1 MSKAKKRLL
10 FTALL
15 LLPIALITVGVRIYL
30 AKTGLW
36 MDRFQ
41 DGRAIPVTGLKV
53 NPNGL
58 TNLQGDA
65 KDDFRRLVGAIRA
78 YADKYQRFPDDPRW
92 LIEFTKKWPESTRVT
107 ADCFD
112 TPDRK
117 KSDSFN
123 NMDVGFG
130 YMWAYR
136 GPRPDGKPRPVFP
149 GPGERD
155 VWLYTDTYMRSNKTV
170 YKTGAGSTKP
180 EGHYLVAWSDG
191 KVEELPISAYKRT
204 QFHLGSASMGFEG
217 EAGIDENSKVA
228 DKAGF
233 SVLGGIS
240 PTFPPTKK

>member
-1 MSKAKKRLL
+1 MNKTKKRLL

-15 LLPIALITVGVRIYL
+15 LLPIAVTTIGIRLYL
-30 AKTGLW
+30 AKTGRW
-36 MDRFQ
+36 MDRYQ
-41 DGRAIPVTGLKV
+41 DGRAIPITGLKL
-53 NPNGL
+53 NPDGL

-117 KSDSFN
+117 KSDTFDSTDF
-123 NMDVGFG
+123 GFG
-130 YMWAYR
+130 YLWAYR

-155 VWLYTDTYMRSNKTV
+155 VWLYTDTYVRSNSTV
-170 YKTGAGSTKP
+170 YKTGSGSTKP

-204 QFHLGSASMGFEG
+204 QFHLGSARMGFVG
-217 EAGIDENSKVA
+217 EPGIDENSKV
-228 DKAGF
+228 DMETRFTPVGYYQ
-233 SVLGGIS
+233 
-240 PTFPPTKK
+240 TFRK

>member
-15 LLPIALITVGVRIYL
+15 LLPIALTTIGVRVYL
-30 AKTGLW
+30 AKTGQWLE
-36 MDRFQ
+36 RLP
-41 DGRAIPVTGLKV
+41 DGRVIPMTGLKL

-92 LIEFTKKWPESTRVT
+92 LIEFTKTWPESTRVT

-123 NMDVGFG
+123 NTDVGFG
-130 YMWAYR
+130 YKWFYR
-136 GPRPDGKPRPVFP
+136 SPRPNGKSRPVFP

-155 VWLYTDTYMRSNKTV
+155 VWLFTDTYMRANQTV
-170 YKTGAGSTKP
+170 YRTGSATSKP

-191 KVEELPISAYKRT
+191 KVEELPLSAYKRT
-204 QFHLGSASMGFEG
+204 QFHLGSASMGFDG
-217 EAGIDENSKVA
+217 EPGIDENSKVA
-228 DKAGF
+228 VESRF
-233 SVLGGIS
+233 VLQGGS
-240 PTFPPTKK
+240 PPGYPPTKK

>member
-15 LLPIALITVGVRIYL
+15 LLPIAVTTIGIRLYL
-30 AKTGLW
+30 AKTGRW
-36 MDRFQ
+36 MDRYQ
-41 DGRAIPVTGLKV
+41 DGRAIPVTGLKL
-53 NPNGL
+53 NPDGL

-117 KSDSFN
+117 KSDTFDSSDF
-123 NMDVGFG
+123 GFG

-155 VWLYTDTYMRSNKTV
+155 VWLYTDTYVRSNSTV
-170 YKTGAGSTKP
+170 YKTGSGSTKP

-204 QFHLGSASMGFEG
+204 QWHLGSASMGFVG
-217 EAGIDENSKVA
+217 EPGIDENSKV
-228 DKAGF
+228 DMETRFTPVGYYQ
-233 SVLGGIS
+233 
-240 PTFPPTKK
+240 TFKK

>member
-1 MSKAKKRLL
+1 MSKTKKRLL

-15 LLPIALITVGVRIYL
+15 LLPIALTTIGVRVYL
-30 AKTGLW
+30 AKTGQWLE
-36 MDRFQ
+36 RLP
-41 DGRAIPVTGLKV
+41 DGRVIPMTGLKL

-92 LIEFTKKWPESTRVT
+92 LIEFTKTWPESTRVT

-117 KSDSFN
+117 MSDSFN
-123 NMDVGFG
+123 NTDVGFG
-130 YMWAYR
+130 YKWFYR
-136 GPRPDGKPRPVFP
+136 SPRPNGKPRPVFP

-155 VWLYTDTYMRSNKTV
+155 VWLFTDTYMRANQTV
-170 YKTGAGSTKP
+170 YRTGSATSKP

-191 KVEELPISAYKRT
+191 KVEELPLSAYKRT
-204 QFHLGSASMGFEG
+204 QFHLGSASMGFDG
-217 EAGIDENSKVA
+217 EPGIDENSKVA
-228 DKAGF
+228 VESRF
-233 SVLGGIS
+233 VLQGGS
-240 PTFPPTKK
+240 PPGYPPTKK

>member
-92 LIEFTKKWPESTRVT
+92 LIEFTKTWPESTRVT

-117 KSDSFN
+117 MSDSFN
-123 NMDVGFG
+123 NTDVGFG
-130 YMWAYR
+130 YKWFYR
-136 GPRPDGKPRPVFP
+136 SPRPNGKPRPVFP

-155 VWLYTDTYMRSNKTV
+155 VWLFTDTYMRANQTV
-170 YKTGAGSTKP
+170 YRTGSATSKP

-191 KVEELPISAYKRT
+191 KVEELPLSAYKRT
-204 QFHLGSASMGFEG
+204 QFHLGSASMGFDG
-217 EAGIDENSKVA
+217 EPGIDENSKVA
-228 DKAGF
+228 VESRF
-233 SVLGGIS
+233 VLQGGS
-240 PTFPPTKK
+240 PPGYPPTKK

>member
-15 LLPIALITVGVRIYL
+15 LLPIALTTIGVRVYL
-30 AKTGLW
+30 AKTGQWLE
-36 MDRFQ
+36 RLP
-41 DGRAIPVTGLKV
+41 DGRVIPVSGLKL

-117 KSDSFN
+117 KSDTFDSSDF
-123 NMDVGFG
+123 GFG
-130 YMWAYR
+130 YKWFYR
-136 GPRPDGKPRPVFP
+136 SPRPDGKPRPVFP

-155 VWLYTDTYMRSNKTV
+155 VWLFTDTYMRANQTV
-170 YKTGAGSTKP
+170 YRTGSASSKP

-191 KVEELPISAYKRT
+191 KVEELPLSAYKRT
-204 QFHLGSASMGFEG
+204 QFHLGSASMGFDG
-217 EAGIDENSKVA
+217 EPGIDENSKVA
-228 DKAGF
+228 VESRF
-233 SVLGGIS
+233 VLQVVS
-240 PTFPPTKK
+240 PPGYPPTKK

>member
-15 LLPIALITVGVRIYL
+15 LLPIALTTIGVRVYL
-30 AKTGLW
+30 AKTGQWLE
-36 MDRFQ
+36 RLP
-41 DGRAIPVTGLKV
+41 DGRVIPVTGLKL

-92 LIEFTKKWPESTRVT
+92 LIEFTKTWPESTRVT

-117 KSDSFN
+117 MSDSFN
-123 NMDVGFG
+123 NTDVGFG
-130 YMWAYR
+130 YKWFYR
-136 GPRPDGKPRPVFP
+136 SPRPNGKPRPVFP

-155 VWLYTDTYMRSNKTV
+155 VWLFTDTYMRANQTV
-170 YKTGAGSTKP
+170 YRTGSATSKP

-191 KVEELPISAYKRT
+191 KVEELPLSAYKRT
-204 QFHLGSASMGFEG
+204 QFHLGSASMGFDG
-217 EAGIDENSKVA
+217 EPGIDENSKVA
-228 DKAGF
+228 VESRF
-233 SVLGGIS
+233 VIQGGS
-240 PTFPPTKK
+240 PPGYPPTKK

>member
-15 LLPIALITVGVRIYL
+15 LLPIAVTTIGIRLYL
-30 AKTGLW
+30 AKTGRW
-36 MDRFQ
+36 MDRYQ
-41 DGRAIPVTGLKV
+41 DGRAIPVTGLKL
-53 NPNGL
+53 NPDGL

-65 KDDFRRLVGAIRA
+65 KDDFRRLAGAIRA
-78 YADKYQRFPDDPRW
+78 YADKNQRFPDDPRW

-117 KSDSFN
+117 KSDTFDSTDF
-123 NMDVGFG
+123 GFG
-130 YMWAYR
+130 YLWAYR

-155 VWLYTDTYMRSNKTV
+155 VWLYTDTYVRSNSTV
-170 YKTGAGSTKP
+170 YKTGSGSTKP

-204 QFHLGSASMGFEG
+204 QFHLGSARMGFVG
-217 EAGIDENSKVA
+217 EPGIDENSKV
-228 DKAGF
+228 DMETRFTPVGYYQ
-233 SVLGGIS
+233 
-240 PTFPPTKK
+240 TFRK

>member
-1 MSKAKKRLL
+1 MSKTKKRLL

-15 LLPIALITVGVRIYL
+15 LLPIALITVGVRVYL
-30 AKTGLW
+30 AKTGQWLE
-36 MDRFQ
+36 RLP
-41 DGRAIPVTGLKV
+41 DGRVIPMTGLKL

-92 LIEFTKKWPESTRVT
+92 LIEFTKTWPESTRVT

-117 KSDSFN
+117 MSDSFN
-123 NMDVGFG
+123 NTDVGFG
-130 YMWAYR
+130 YKWFYR
-136 GPRPDGKPRPVFP
+136 SPRPNGKPRPVFP

-155 VWLYTDTYMRSNKTV
+155 VWLFTDTYMRANQTV
-170 YKTGAGSTKP
+170 YRTGSATSKP

-191 KVEELPISAYKRT
+191 KVEELPLSAYKRT
-204 QFHLGSASMGFEG
+204 QFHLGSASMGFDG
-217 EAGIDENSKVA
+217 EPGIDENSKVA
-228 DKAGF
+228 VESRF
-233 SVLGGIS
+233 VLQGGS
-240 PTFPPTKK
+240 PPGYPPTKK

>member
-10 FTALL
+10 VTALL
-15 LLPIALITVGVRIYL
+15 LLPIALTTIGVRVYL
-30 AKTGLW
+30 AKTGQWLE
-36 MDRFQ
+36 RLP
-41 DGRAIPVTGLKV
+41 DGRVIPVTGLKL

-92 LIEFTKKWPESTRVT
+92 LIEFTKTWPESTRVT

-117 KSDSFN
+117 MSDSFN
-123 NMDVGFG
+123 NTDVGFG
-130 YMWAYR
+130 YKWFYR
-136 GPRPDGKPRPVFP
+136 SPRPNGKPRPVFP

-155 VWLYTDTYMRSNKTV
+155 VWLFTDTYMRANQTV
-170 YKTGAGSTKP
+170 YRTGSATSKP

-191 KVEELPISAYKRT
+191 KVEEVPLSAYKRT
-204 QFHLGSASMGFEG
+204 QFHLGSASMGFDG
-217 EAGIDENSKVA
+217 EPGIDENSKVA
-228 DKAGF
+228 VESRF
-233 SVLGGIS
+233 VLQGGS
-240 PTFPPTKK
+240 PPGYPPTKK

>member
-1 MSKAKKRLL
+1 MNKTKKRLL

-15 LLPIALITVGVRIYL
+15 LLPIALSTVGVRIYL

-78 YADKYQRFPDDPRW
+78 YADKHQRFPDDPRW

-117 KSDSFN
+117 KSDTFDSTDF
-123 NMDVGFG
+123 GFG
-130 YMWAYR
+130 YLWAYR

-155 VWLYTDTYMRSNKTV
+155 VWLYTDTYVRSNSTV
-170 YKTGAGSTKP
+170 YKTGSGSTKP

-204 QFHLGSASMGFEG
+204 QFHLGSARMGFVG
-217 EAGIDENSKVA
+217 EPGIDENSKV
-228 DKAGF
+228 DMETRFTPVGYYQ
-233 SVLGGIS
+233 
-240 PTFPPTKK
+240 TFKK

>member
-15 LLPIALITVGVRIYL
+15 LLPIAVTTIGIRLYL
-30 AKTGLW
+30 AKTGRW
-36 MDRFQ
+36 MDRYQ
-41 DGRAIPVTGLKV
+41 DGRAIPVTGLKL
-53 NPNGL
+53 NPDGL

-65 KDDFRRLVGAIRA
+65 KDDFRRLAGAIRA
-78 YADKYQRFPDDPRW
+78 YADKNQRFPDDPRW

-117 KSDSFN
+117 KSDTFDSTDF
-123 NMDVGFG
+123 GFG
-130 YMWAYR
+130 YLWAYR

-155 VWLYTDTYMRSNKTV
+155 VWLYTDTYVRSNSTV
-170 YKTGAGSTKP
+170 YKTGSGSTKP

-204 QFHLGSASMGFEG
+204 QWHLGSARMGFVG
-217 EAGIDENSKVA
+217 EPGIDENNKV
-228 DKAGF
+228 DMETRFTPVGYYQ
-233 SVLGGIS
+233 
-240 PTFPPTKK
+240 TFKK

>member
-15 LLPIALITVGVRIYL
+15 LLPIALTTIGVRVYL
-30 AKTGLW
+30 AKTGQWLE
-36 MDRFQ
+36 RLP
-41 DGRAIPVTGLKV
+41 DGRVIPMTGLKL

-92 LIEFTKKWPESTRVT
+92 LIEFTKTWPESTRVT

-117 KSDSFN
+117 MSDSFN
-123 NMDVGFG
+123 NTDVGFG
-130 YMWAYR
+130 YKWFYR
-136 GPRPDGKPRPVFP
+136 SPRPNGKPRPVFP

-155 VWLYTDTYMRSNKTV
+155 VWLFTDTYMRANQTV
-170 YKTGAGSTKP
+170 YRTGSATSKP

-191 KVEELPISAYKRT
+191 KVEELPLSAYKRT
-204 QFHLGSASMGFEG
+204 QFHLGSASMGFDG
-217 EAGIDENSKVA
+217 EPGIDENSKVA
-228 DKAGF
+228 VESRF
-233 SVLGGIS
+233 VLQGGS
-240 PTFPPTKK
+240 PPGCPPTKK

>member
-15 LLPIALITVGVRIYL
+15 LLPIALTTIGIRLYL
-30 AKTGLW
+30 AKTGRW
-36 MDRFQ
+36 MDRYQ
-41 DGRAIPVTGLKV
+41 DGRAIPVTGLKL
-53 NPNGL
+53 NPDGL

-65 KDDFRRLVGAIRA
+65 KDDFRRLAGAIRA
-78 YADKYQRFPDDPRW
+78 YADKNQRFPDDPRW

-117 KSDSFN
+117 KSDTFDSTDF
-123 NMDVGFG
+123 GFG

-136 GPRPDGKPRPVFP
+136 GPRPDGKPRPVVP
-149 GPGERD
+149 GSGERD
-155 VWLYTDTYMRSNKTV
+155 VWLYTDTYVRSNSTV
-170 YKTGAGSTKP
+170 YKTGSGSTKP

-204 QFHLGSASMGFEG
+204 QFHLGSASMGFVG
-217 EAGIDENSKVA
+217 EPGIDENSKVDMETRFTA
-228 DKAGF
+228 VGYYQ
-233 SVLGGIS
+233 
-240 PTFPPTKK
+240 TFKK

>member
-15 LLPIALITVGVRIYL
+15 LLPIALTTIGVRVYL
-30 AKTGLW
+30 AKTGQWLE
-36 MDRFQ
+36 RLP
-41 DGRAIPVTGLKV
+41 DGRVIPMTGLKL

-92 LIEFTKKWPESTRVT
+92 LIEFTKTWPESTRVT

-117 KSDSFN
+117 MSDSFN
-123 NMDVGFG
+123 NTDVGFG
-130 YMWAYR
+130 YKWFYR
-136 GPRPDGKPRPVFP
+136 SPRPNGKPRPVFP

-155 VWLYTDTYMRSNKTV
+155 GWLFTDTYMRANQTV
-170 YKTGAGSTKP
+170 YRTGSATSKP

-191 KVEELPISAYKRT
+191 KVEELPLSAYKRT
-204 QFHLGSASMGFEG
+204 QFHLGSASMGFDG
-217 EAGIDENSKVA
+217 EPGIDENSKVA
-228 DKAGF
+228 VESRF
-233 SVLGGIS
+233 VLQGGS
-240 PTFPPTKK
+240 PPGYPPTKK

>member
-15 LLPIALITVGVRIYL
+15 LLPIAVTTIGIRLYL
-30 AKTGLW
+30 AKTGRW
-36 MDRFQ
+36 MDRYQ
-41 DGRAIPVTGLKV
+41 DGRAIPITGLKL
-53 NPNGL
+53 NPDGL

-65 KDDFRRLVGAIRA
+65 KDDFRRLAGAIRA

-92 LIEFTKKWPESTRVT
+92 LIEFTKTWPESTRVT

-123 NMDVGFG
+123 NTDVGFG
-130 YMWAYR
+130 YMWFYR
-136 GPRPDGKPRPVFP
+136 SPRPDGKPRPVFP

-155 VWLYTDTYMRSNKTV
+155 VWLYTDTYVRSNSTV
-170 YKTGAGSTKP
+170 YKTGSGSTKP

-204 QFHLGSASMGFEG
+204 QFHLGSARMGFVG
-217 EAGIDENSKVA
+217 EPGIDENSKV
-228 DKAGF
+228 DMETRFTPVGYYQ
-233 SVLGGIS
+233 
-240 PTFPPTKK
+240 TFKK

>member
-15 LLPIALITVGVRIYL
+15 LLPIALTTIGVRVYL
-30 AKTGLW
+30 AKTGQWLE
-36 MDRFQ
+36 RLP
-41 DGRAIPVTGLKV
+41 DGRVIPMTGLKL

-92 LIEFTKKWPESTRVT
+92 LIEFTKTWPESTRVT

-117 KSDSFN
+117 MSDSFN
-123 NMDVGFG
+123 NTDVGFG
-130 YMWAYR
+130 YKWFYR
-136 GPRPDGKPRPVFP
+136 SPRPNGKPRPVFP

-155 VWLYTDTYMRSNKTV
+155 VWLFTDTYMRANQTV
-170 YKTGAGSTKP
+170 YRTGSATSKP

-191 KVEELPISAYKRT
+191 KVEELPLSAYKRT
-204 QFHLGSASMGFEG
+204 QFHLVSASMGFDG
-217 EAGIDENSKVA
+217 EPGIDENSKVA
-228 DKAGF
+228 VESRF
-233 SVLGGIS
+233 VLQGGS
-240 PTFPPTKK
+240 PPGYPPTKK

>member
-1 MSKAKKRLL
+1 MNKTKKRLL

-15 LLPIALITVGVRIYL
+15 LLPIAVTTIGIRLYL
-30 AKTGLW
+30 AKTGRW
-36 MDRFQ
+36 MDRYQ
-41 DGRAIPVTGLKV
+41 DGRAIPVTGLKL
-53 NPNGL
+53 NPDGL

-65 KDDFRRLVGAIRA
+65 KDDFRRLAGAIRA
-78 YADKYQRFPDDPRW
+78 YADKNQRFPDDPRW

-117 KSDSFN
+117 KSDTFDSTDF
-123 NMDVGFG
+123 GFG
-130 YMWAYR
+130 YLWAYR

-155 VWLYTDTYMRSNKTV
+155 VWLYTDTYVRSNSTV
-170 YKTGAGSTKP
+170 YKTGSGSTKP

-204 QFHLGSASMGFEG
+204 QFHLGSARMGFVG
-217 EAGIDENSKVA
+217 EPGIDENSKV
-228 DKAGF
+228 DMETRFTPVGYYQ
-233 SVLGGIS
+233 
-240 PTFPPTKK
+240 TFRK

>member
-15 LLPIALITVGVRIYL
+15 LLPIALTTIGIRLYL
-30 AKTGLW
+30 AKTGRW
-36 MDRFQ
+36 MDRYQ
-41 DGRAIPVTGLKV
+41 DGRAIPITGLKL

-65 KDDFRRLVGAIRA
+65 RAIRA
-78 YADKYQRFPDDPRW
+78 YADKNQRFPDDPRW
-92 LIEFTKKWPESTRVT
+92 LIEFTKNWPESTRVT

-117 KSDSFN
+117 KSDNFN

-130 YMWAYR
+130 YNWAYR
-136 GPRPDGKPRPVFP
+136 GPRPNGKPRPVFP

-155 VWLYTDTYMRSNKTV
+155 VWLYTNTYMRSNKTV
-170 YKTGAGSTKP
+170 YKTGAGSAKP

-191 KVEELPISAYKRT
+191 KIEELPVSDYKRT
-204 QFHLGSASMGFEG
+204 QWHLGSANLGFVG
-217 EAGIDENSKVA
+217 EPGIDENSKVA
-228 DKAGF
+228 DEAGF
-233 SVLGGIS
+233 SVMGGI
-240 PTFPPTKK
+240 PPAFPPTKK

>member
-30 AKTGLW
+30 AKTGQWLE
-36 MDRFQ
+36 RLP
-41 DGRAIPVTGLKV
+41 DGRVIPVSGLKL
-53 NPNGL
+53 NLNGL

-117 KSDSFN
+117 MSDNFN

-130 YMWAYR
+130 YKWFYR
-136 GPRPDGKPRPVFP
+136 SPRPDGKPRPVFP

-155 VWLYTDTYMRSNKTV
+155 VWLFTDTYMRANQTV
-170 YKTGAGSTKP
+170 YRTGSASSKP

-191 KVEELPISAYKRT
+191 KVEELPLSAYKRT
-204 QFHLGSASMGFEG
+204 QFHLGSASMGFDG
-217 EAGIDENSKVA
+217 EPGIDENSKVA
-228 DKAGF
+228 VESRF
-233 SVLGGIS
+233 VLQGGS
-240 PTFPPTKK
+240 PPGYPPTKK

>member
-15 LLPIALITVGVRIYL
+15 LLPIALTTIGVRVYL
-30 AKTGLW
+30 AKTGQWLE
-36 MDRFQ
+36 RLP
-41 DGRAIPVTGLKV
+41 DGRVIPVTGLKL

-92 LIEFTKKWPESTRVT
+92 LIEFTKTWPESTRVT

-117 KSDSFN
+117 MSDSFN
-123 NMDVGFG
+123 NTDVGFG
-130 YMWAYR
+130 YKWFYR
-136 GPRPDGKPRPVFP
+136 SPRPNGKPRPVFP

-155 VWLYTDTYMRSNKTV
+155 VWLFTDTYMRANQTV
-170 YKTGAGSTKP
+170 YRTGSATSKP

-191 KVEELPISAYKRT
+191 KVEELPLSAYKRT
-204 QFHLGSASMGFEG
+204 QFHLGSASMGFDG
-217 EAGIDENSKVA
+217 EPGIDENSKVA
-228 DKAGF
+228 VESRF
-233 SVLGGIS
+233 VLQGGS
-240 PTFPPTKK
+240 PPGYPPTKK

>member
-15 LLPIALITVGVRIYL
+15 LLPIALTTIGVRVYL
-30 AKTGLW
+30 AKTGQWLE
-36 MDRFQ
+36 RLP
-41 DGRAIPVTGLKV
+41 DGRVIPATGLKL

-92 LIEFTKKWPESTRVT
+92 LIEFTKTWPESTRVT

-117 KSDSFN
+117 MSDSFN
-123 NMDVGFG
+123 NTDVGFG
-130 YMWAYR
+130 YKWFYR
-136 GPRPDGKPRPVFP
+136 SPRPNGKPRPVFP

-155 VWLYTDTYMRSNKTV
+155 VWLFTDTYMRANQTV
-170 YKTGAGSTKP
+170 YRTGSASSKP

-191 KVEELPISAYKRT
+191 KVEELPLSAYKRT
-204 QFHLGSASMGFEG
+204 QFHLGSASMGFDG
-217 EAGIDENSKVA
+217 EPGIDENSKVA
-228 DKAGF
+228 VESRF
-233 SVLGGIS
+233 VLQGGS
-240 PTFPPTKK
+240 PPGYPPTKK

>member
-15 LLPIALITVGVRIYL
+15 LLPIAVTTIGIRLYL
-30 AKTGLW
+30 AKTGRW
-36 MDRFQ
+36 MDRYQ
-41 DGRAIPVTGLKV
+41 DGRVIPVTGLKL
-53 NPNGL
+53 NPDGL

-78 YADKYQRFPDDPRW
+78 YADKNQRFPDDPRW

-117 KSDSFN
+117 KSDTFDSSDF
-123 NMDVGFG
+123 GFG
-130 YMWAYR
+130 YLWAYR

-155 VWLYTDTYMRSNKTV
+155 VWLYTDTYVRSNSTV
-170 YKTGAGSTKP
+170 YKTGSGSTKP

-204 QFHLGSASMGFEG
+204 QWHLGSASMGFVG
-217 EAGIDENSKVA
+217 EPGIDENSKV
-228 DKAGF
+228 DMETRFTPVGYYQ
-233 SVLGGIS
+233 
-240 PTFPPTKK
+240 TFKK

>member
-1 MSKAKKRLL
+1 MNKTKKRLL

-15 LLPIALITVGVRIYL
+15 LLPIAFITVGVRIYL

-92 LIEFTKKWPESTRVT
+92 LIEFTKTWPESTRVT

-117 KSDSFN
+117 KSDTFDSSDF
-123 NMDVGFG
+123 GFG
-130 YMWAYR
+130 YMWFYR
-136 GPRPDGKPRPVFP
+136 SPRPDGKPRPVFP

-155 VWLYTDTYMRSNKTV
+155 VWLFTDTYMRANQTV
-170 YKTGAGSTKP
+170 YRTGSAASKP

-191 KVEELPISAYKRT
+191 KVEELPLSAYKRT
-204 QFHLGSASMGFEG
+204 QFHLGSASMGFDG
-217 EAGIDENSKVA
+217 EPGIDENSKVA
-228 DKAGF
+228 VESRF
-233 SVLGGIS
+233 VLQGGS
-240 PTFPPTKK
+240 PPGYPPPKK

>member
-1 MSKAKKRLL
+1 
-10 FTALL
+10 
-15 LLPIALITVGVRIYL
+15 
-30 AKTGLW
+30 
-36 MDRFQ
+36 
-41 DGRAIPVTGLKV
+41 
-53 NPNGL
+53 
-58 TNLQGDA
+58 
-65 KDDFRRLVGAIRA
+65 
-78 YADKYQRFPDDPRW
+78 
-92 LIEFTKKWPESTRVT
+92 VT

-117 KSDSFN
+117 KSDTFDSTDF
-123 NMDVGFG
+123 GFG

-204 QFHLGSASMGFEG
+204 QFHLGSANMGFDG
-217 EAGIDENSKVA
+217 EAGINENSKV
-228 DKAGF
+228 DMETRITPRGYYQ
-233 SVLGGIS
+233 
-240 PTFPPTKK
+240 TFRK

>member
-15 LLPIALITVGVRIYL
+15 LLPIALTTIGIRLYL
-30 AKTGLW
+30 AKTGRW
-36 MDRFQ
+36 MDRYQ
-41 DGRAIPVTGLKV
+41 DGRAIPVTGLKL
-53 NPNGL
+53 NPDGL

-65 KDDFRRLVGAIRA
+65 KDDFRRLAGAIRA
-78 YADKYQRFPDDPRW
+78 YADKNQRFPDDPRW

-117 KSDSFN
+117 KSDTFDSTDF
-123 NMDVGFG
+123 GFG

-155 VWLYTDTYMRSNKTV
+155 VWLYTDTYVRSNSTV
-170 YKTGAGSTKP
+170 YKTGSGSTKP

-204 QFHLGSASMGFEG
+204 QWHLGSARMGFVG
-217 EAGIDENSKVA
+217 EPGIDENSKVDMETRFTA
-228 DKAGF
+228 VGYYQ
-233 SVLGGIS
+233 
-240 PTFPPTKK
+240 TFKK